1 MEVFKVPWETCG
13 SHGGGPSLQGV
24 IGIVKVFIW
33 IIGVAKVFIWVI
45 SVVKVFIEVIEV
57 DYDLVEG
64 MIEVL

>member
-1 MEVFKVPWETCG
+1 MEVFKVPWEVCG
-13 SHGGGPSLQGV
+13 SHDGGPNLQGV
-24 IGIVKVFIW
+24 IRVVKVFIW